1 MSKQKTSTPK
11 LVIEETFAAADDRFV
26 ESFRSNHSAKYLA
39 SFLEKW
45 LKDARPWSRKQLQD
59 YLGLAWTPLGHDV
72 VYKRIFKHFYAEND
86 HEMMGVLMP
95 QLDRLVRRRRVKR
108 WHYDRKT
115 RQSWTT
121 ESLYAAT
128 NKVNNWQYGRQAELN
143 RLFSHRTRNYLRRA
157 AWRYFRVL
165 SHHQPE
171 VYVQQ
176 IAQALARYE
185 DHDFQD
191 GENILDNWSLM
202 HACFYHHDAIQFT
215 AAHSNLAQEATLADL
230 SPAPYQAEA
239 WKSNAA
245 AEALLGLLVDANS
258 TFVRIWAV
266 ELFLQNFKESVGQIG
281 LRKLIHMMASPDVR
295 LQNFA
300 TEAFESHP
308 DLPTLNVEQWLALL
322 DEAGVGQLPRICE
335 AMKKHVAL
343 ERLDT
348 DQLIQLTCAKQVPV
362 AMMGFEFAQT
372 RDIDRPFSTS
382 ELSRFAE
389 SQCAQQASAISTFAL
404 TRIGQLNEDALPD
417 QVIGF
422 FDSLLKPTR
431 AAAMQWLS
439 ESDSPGYGRAKLW
452 SMLVETP
459 FDDVKL
465 PMVEL
470 LHRRCQHADG
480 ETDRWAP
487 VWVAVILG
495 VNRGGRT
502 KPKALDQLAAAIIRD
517 PQTSADLLPVVALA
531 IRSIRNTELR
541 SGLASLAKILDAH
554 PELSSEIQQAI
565 PELEFAATEEV

>member
-1 MSKQKTSTPK
+1 MSKQETSTPK
-11 LVIEETFAAADDRFV
+11 LIIEETFAAADDRFV
-26 ESFRSNHSAKYLA
+26 ESFRSNPSPKYLA

-86 HEMMGVLMP
+86 HEMMGVLMY
-95 QLDRLVRRRRVKR
+95 QLDRLVRRGRVKR

-128 NKVNNWQYGRQAELN
+128 NKVNSWQYGRRAELN

-185 DHDFQD
+185 DHDFLE

-215 AAHSNLAQEATLADL
+215 AAHTNLAQGAALADL

-239 WKSNAA
+239 WKSEAA

-266 ELFLQNFKESVGQIG
+266 ELFLQNFKNSVGQIA
-281 LRKLIHMMASPDVR
+281 LRKLIHMMASPDAR

-308 DLPTLNVEQWLALL
+308 DLPTLSVEQWLALL

-362 AMMGFEFAQT
+362 AMMGFEFSQT
-372 RDIDRPFSTS
+372 RDSERPFSTS

-389 SQCAQQASAISTFAL
+389 CQCAQQASVISTFAL

-417 QVIGF
+417 QVSGF
-422 FDSLLKPTR
+422 FNSLLKPTR
-431 AAAMQWLS
+431 AAAMQCLS
-439 ESDSPGYGRAKLW
+439 EPDSPGYGRAKLW

-517 PQTSADLLPVVALA
+517 SHTSADLLPVVALA
-531 IRSIRNTELR
+531 IRSIRNTEMR

-565 PELEFAATEEV
+565 PELEFAATEEA